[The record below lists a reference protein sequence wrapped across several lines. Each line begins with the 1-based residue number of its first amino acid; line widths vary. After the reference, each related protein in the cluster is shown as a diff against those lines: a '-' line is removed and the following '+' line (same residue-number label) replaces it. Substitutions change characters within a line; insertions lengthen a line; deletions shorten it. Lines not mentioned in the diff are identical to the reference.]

1 MADVIQIKP
10 QARVRLQK
18 NTGDVLYDQEF
29 APAAS
34 TYTSHVVQ
42 AITLATNT
50 SVTLD
55 QGNIVAVRNLLVQAD
70 NAVTI
75 KVNGQVTTG
84 LPLVGT
90 NSVYCLF
97 STSVTAFKVVNAS
110 TTNTAT
116 VNYVFSN

>member
-18 NTGDVLYDQEF
+18 NNGDVLYDQEF

-55 QGNIVAVRNLLVQAD
+55 QGNIAAVRNLLVQCD
-70 NAVTI
+70 NAATI
-75 KVNGQVTTG
+75 YMNGQATTG

-90 NSVYCLF
+90 NSVYCLY
-97 STSVTAFKVVNAS
+97 STSVTSMKVLNAS
-110 TTNTAT
+110 TTNTVT
-116 VNYVFSN
+116 VNYIFSN